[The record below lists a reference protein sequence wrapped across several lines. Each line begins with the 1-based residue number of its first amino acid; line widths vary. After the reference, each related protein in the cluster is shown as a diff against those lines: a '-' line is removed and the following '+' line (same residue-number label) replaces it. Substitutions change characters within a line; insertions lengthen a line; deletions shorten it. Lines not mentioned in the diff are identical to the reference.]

1 MDDGDSPPSGA
12 AGLFT
17 PPISI
22 VLSSSRGACS
32 RSHCRC
38 DGFLPNY
45 WDGHYCRNCL
55 HLATFHDP
63 NSTSEPSGGAPQPS
77 TWHSFPKSWDKSR
90 FLASLGVA
98 PLSDAKGTAIPRGR
112 SDNQPPRRAGG
123 RGANPGAAAT
133 AAAADGDDVSDSDSD
148 GQPVG
153 RAYGRG
159 PLWKS
164 DGSRPIGVERR
175 HPAGDDDEASL
186 NQTVFITPIAAQSS
200 AAAIE
205 AAAAAAKAA
214 EAQAEVEAKEMT
226 ALMEIVT
233 ALCVQQKENEA
244 SLEEVTVVMGELER
258 KWRAEQRENE
268 KERRQARRHYEDNM
282 KKRDAEIM
290 RMREELKRERCL
302 REMAEDRVKRADDAA
317 KAGERRQLLPPPA
330 GASQSS
336 SSGLDR
342 RGAVKKEGGE
352 GGDDGEDDD
361 GDDDRADD
369 WTTAKTFEKRPANF
383 FLPAPVAVLSGG
395 SGGGGRDSPTR
406 HPDSP
411 GRVDELDSDTAA
423 KNEDGGAVP
432 AAKNESEARR
442 NDEGASAEG
451 KTAAASKRDEV
462 LEQMAAIYWKERREH
477 RVTKEALE
485 RDIREQRAR
494 IEKLE
499 QENEKLID
507 KIQEIELRE
516 LAVLE
521 KEKRMSLTPE
531 EGERRKLEY
540 LFEKLLNVG
549 NMVSEIT
556 HEIQLIKK

>member
-1 MDDGDSPPSGA
+1 M
-12 AGLFT
+12 
-17 PPISI
+17 
-22 VLSSSRGACS
+22 ACVQ
-32 RSHCRC
+32 
-38 DGFLPNY
+38 
-45 WDGHYCRNCL
+45 
-55 HLATFHDP
+55 A
-63 NSTSEPSGGAPQPS
+63 SGGN
-77 TWHSFPKSWDKSR
+77 F
-90 FLASLGVA
+90 
-98 PLSDAKGTAIPRGR
+98 
-112 SDNQPPRRAGG
+112 
-123 RGANPGAAAT
+123 
-133 AAAADGDDVSDSDSD
+133 
-148 GQPVG
+148 
-153 RAYGRG
+153 
-159 PLWKS
+159 
-164 DGSRPIGVERR
+164 
-175 HPAGDDDEASL
+175 
-186 NQTVFITPIAAQSS
+186 
-200 AAAIE
+200 
-205 AAAAAAKAA
+205 
-214 EAQAEVEAKEMT
+214 
-226 ALMEIVT
+226 
-233 ALCVQQKENEA
+233 
-244 SLEEVTVVMGELER
+244 
-258 KWRAEQRENE
+258 
-268 KERRQARRHYEDNM
+268 
-282 KKRDAEIM
+282 
-290 RMREELKRERCL
+290 
-302 REMAEDRVKRADDAA
+302 
-317 KAGERRQLLPPPA
+317 LLPPA
-330 GASQSS
+330 ASQSP

-342 RGAVKKEGGE
+342 RGKKEGGE
-352 GGDDGEDDD
+352 GSDDGEDGD
-361 GDDDRADD
+361 GDDDRADDD

-395 SGGGGRDSPTR
+395 GGGGRDSPTR

-411 GRVDELDSDTAA
+411 GRVDELDSDTTA
-423 KNEDGGAVP
+423 KNENGGAVP

-442 NDEGASAEG
+442 NDEGSSVEE

>member
-1 MDDGDSPPSGA
+1 M
-12 AGLFT
+12 
-17 PPISI
+17 
-22 VLSSSRGACS
+22 ACVQ
-32 RSHCRC
+32 
-38 DGFLPNY
+38 
-45 WDGHYCRNCL
+45 
-55 HLATFHDP
+55 A
-63 NSTSEPSGGAPQPS
+63 SGGN
-77 TWHSFPKSWDKSR
+77 F
-90 FLASLGVA
+90 
-98 PLSDAKGTAIPRGR
+98 
-112 SDNQPPRRAGG
+112 
-123 RGANPGAAAT
+123 
-133 AAAADGDDVSDSDSD
+133 
-148 GQPVG
+148 
-153 RAYGRG
+153 
-159 PLWKS
+159 
-164 DGSRPIGVERR
+164 
-175 HPAGDDDEASL
+175 
-186 NQTVFITPIAAQSS
+186 
-200 AAAIE
+200 
-205 AAAAAAKAA
+205 
-214 EAQAEVEAKEMT
+214 
-226 ALMEIVT
+226 
-233 ALCVQQKENEA
+233 
-244 SLEEVTVVMGELER
+244 
-258 KWRAEQRENE
+258 
-268 KERRQARRHYEDNM
+268 
-282 KKRDAEIM
+282 
-290 RMREELKRERCL
+290 
-302 REMAEDRVKRADDAA
+302 
-317 KAGERRQLLPPPA
+317 LPPPA
-330 GASQSS
+330 ASQSS

-342 RGAVKKEGGE
+342 RGKKEGGE
-352 GGDDGEDDD
+352 GSDDGEDGD
-361 GDDDRADD
+361 GDDDRADDD

-411 GRVDELDSDTAA
+411 GRVDELDSDTTD
-423 KNEDGGAVP
+423 KNENGGAVP

-442 NDEGASAEG
+442 NDEGSSVEE

-494 IEKLE
+494 IVKLE